1 MSEIVRQ
8 VKPSTGLRQKLLR
21 RTNVYIAEYILMLI
35 LFGGFLI
42 VLSSMWYTVF
52 NLMMAEGYLGRLQL
66 ETAVVQLG
74 VLTATG
80 GIGYLLYSR
89 ITGEE
94 LRNPSVI
101 RSKSRTVF
109 LTIWL
114 IITVLAVM
122 GMAASMLSGVLGV
135 MLGTQ
140 TDTAKVFIGTLLPS
154 IFAISTLAYGV
165 WVIVKRSSRHLT
177 ILNGN
182 VLAMLA
188 CLLLFATVTTGLV
201 RKGDF
206 ETQRGLCLGGSQEGV
221 SAGCARD
228 YSRYDNDD
236 YNLRINE

>member
-122 GMAASMLSGVLGV
+122 GMAASMFSGVLGV

-140 TDTAKVFIGTLLPS
+140 TDIAKVFIGTLIPS
-154 IFAISTLAYGV
+154 IFAINTLVYGV
-165 WVIVKRSSRHLT
+165 WVIVKRSSRYLT

-188 CLLLFATVTTGLV
+188 CLLLFATVTAGLV

-236 YNLRINE
+236 YSLRINE